1 MPHVQICQNAT
12 CTNMSKCHTCK
23 YVIITHVQICQNATC
38 TKISQNASCTKI
50 SQNASCT
57 KISQNATMYKNIAK
71 CHYVQKYRKM
81 PLCTKV
87 WQNVTMCVQNI
98 TKRHMY
104 KISQNLTWTKLSQ
117 NDKSENTPRLDYHR
131 WLKTCNMSFISD
143 HNTYS
148 FPDKKMANP
157 SKCKSRL

>member
-23 YVIITHVQICQNATC
+23 YVIIPHVQICQNATC
-38 TKISQNASCTKI
+38 TNMSKCHMYKHIAKCLMYKNIAKCL
-50 SQNASCT
+50 
-57 KISQNATMYKNIAK
+57 MYKNIAK